1 MLAATTLIQTI
12 GGHTLTTIFVA
23 GVFVFGVSGGLA
35 AAQAALDPFGVLVLS
50 AVVGLSGG
58 ILRDIMLGIP
68 AIVVFDWRIVVSVSM
83 AALIAFVFRHRLSR
97 WGASIE
103 AFDAIGL
110 SLFCVIG
117 TELAWQHHATPVAA
131 ILMGVVTAIG
141 GGAVRDIVLRE
152 IPAVLREGLYAI
164 PAMLGS
170 TVVVIGHEVH
180 LISLGWYGLAF
191 GLCLGLRVVGMVYDI
206 NLPQAHLHR

>member
-1 MLAATTLIQTI
+1 MIAVTTLVHTI
-12 GGHTLTTIFVA
+12 GGHTLTAIFVV

-35 AAQAALDPFGVLVLS
+35 AAQSALDPFGVLVLS

-68 AIVVFDWRIVVSVSM
+68 AIIVFDWRIVLSVCA
-83 AALIAFVFRHRLSR
+83 AALVAFVFRHRLIR
-97 WGASIE
+97 WEASIE
-103 AFDAIGL
+103 TFDAIGL

-117 TELAWQHHATPVAA
+117 TELAWQNHAAPLAA

-141 GGAVRDIVLRE
+141 GGAVRDIVLRQ

-170 TVVVIGHEVH
+170 TTVVIGHELH
-180 LISLGWYGLAF
+180 LISLAWYGLCV
-191 GLCLGLRVVGMVYDI
+191 GLCLVVRIIGMVFDI
-206 NLPQAHLHR
+206 NLPQAKLHA